1 MFGCGVVSVS
11 FRQLSVDEVIRYTKE
26 AGLSLIEWG
35 SDVHAPYNDK
45 ERLEYIA
52 RAQAEAGIS
61 CPSYGTY
68 FKLGVDDVETLHGY
82 AEAARILG
90 TKILRLWCGNK
101 NYTDLTPEE
110 RDFMISES
118 KKAAK
123 IAEEE
128 GVTLCMECH
137 QKSFTNVLEGALDL
151 MRSVDSKAFRMYWQP
166 STKEGVEYNLE
177 YARGIKDYVDTIHVF
192 YYKDGKKSYLSEGTE
207 EWKRYLAE
215 FDGRQNLLLEFMPD
229 GSPETLKGEAAS
241 LNALAEE
248 ARKR

>member
-1 MFGCGVVSVS
+1 MFKTGVVSVS

-26 AGLSLIEWG
+26 AGLSYIEWG
-35 SDVHAPYNDK
+35 SDVHAPYDDP
-45 ERLEYIA
+45 ERLAYIA
-52 RAQAEAGIS
+52 KAQAEAGIV

-68 FKLGVDDVETLHGY
+68 FKLGVDDVELLHGY
-82 AEAARILG
+82 SQAARTLG
-90 TKILRLWCGNK
+90 TDILRLWCGNK
-101 NYTDLTPEE
+101 NYTELTAEE
-110 RDFMISES
+110 REFMISEC

-192 YYKDGKKSYLSEGTE
+192 YYKDGKKARLEEGVSDWE
-207 EWKRYLAE
+207 QYLAV
-215 FDGRQNLLLEFMPD
+215 FDGDEKLLLEFMPD
-229 GSPETLKGEAAS
+229 GSPESLKGEAET
-241 LNALAEE
+241 LNRLA
-248 ARKR
+248 ANA